1 MRRTNS
7 ITFLYRDSPD
17 ANRDK
22 AWRAEQQSR
31 RHRAPWRAAARRR
44 RAAQTPLLRAF
55 TSDLTAD
62 RKDQGM
68 RVLRST
74 AVILAL
80 IMMSAPRAA
89 SAQTQPAAIAPEHQW
104 RRRGRRKGKES
115 TIVRSRPPT
124 NTSCRAIAPNSS
136 SIVWMARPNEI
147 SRPSSRRSTRSW
159 PPKERRKKKKWTIA
173 SDRPANKKF
182 YPVIGRNSSSTA
194 WTNSAANMTTDKRG
208 AS

>member
-80 IMMSAPRAA
+80 IMMSAPRLR
-89 SAQTQPAAIAPEHQW
+89 P
-104 RRRGRRKGKES
+104 RRPSLPPSHRRKGKES